1 MPEARRGVLKRSF
14 RTWRSFVTQVL
25 SVYVDEPDFVW
36 RGQRLGKWP
45 LAPSLDRVL
54 RERGVKAS
62 EDAWRTAEFEHL
74 NRFKLAS
81 RGRGGI
87 DARAL
92 EERELPND
100 GTDSRSPGD
109 AEGDEAEEVNGLPR
123 PSAADREENNWWAV
137 GQHYGLYTP
146 LLDWTSSPFVA
157 AFFAYETEHPYE
169 EETGEPRVIYGLH
182 RRMAENRSKEL
193 MEEGRMDRAMQFIE
207 PLYKGNPRLVS
218 QGGLFTRAP
227 RGMNV
232 KDWVQKFCDS
242 TSKNEAWLL
251 EFRLPDAERDKA
263 LRTLNRMNI
272 NEQSLFPD
280 LHGAAAYV
288 NFHLQ
293 VDHY

>member
-1 MPEARRGVLKRSF
+1 MS
-14 RTWRSFVTQVL
+14 S
-25 SVYVDEPDFVW
+25 
-36 RGQRLGKWP
+36 WP
-45 LAPSLDRVL
+45 LAPSLDRIL
-54 RERGVKAS
+54 RELGLKAN
-62 EDAWRTAEFEHL
+62 EVAWRAAEFEHL
-74 NRFKLAS
+74 TRFKLAS

-87 DARAL
+87 DPRAL
-92 EERELPND
+92 EEREDSDD
-100 GTDSRSPGD
+100 GS
-109 AEGDEAEEVNGLPR
+109 GLPR
-123 PSAADREENNWWAV
+123 PSSEDREENNWWAV

-157 AFFAYETEHPYE
+157 AFFAYEKEHPYAE
-169 EETGEPRVIYGLH
+169 EEGQPRVIYGLH

-193 MEEGRMDRAMQFIE
+193 MEQGNMDRAMQFIE

-232 KDWVQKFCDS
+232 KEWVRRYYDPASQ
-242 TSKNEAWLL
+242 NEAWLV
-251 EFRLPDAERDKA
+251 EIRLPDADREKA

-280 LHGAAAYV
+280 LHGAADHV

-293 VDHY
+293 IDRY